1 MEEQPEE
8 EQQKKESDKRGNWGK
23 TVKISLGILGGLS
36 LLMGYISATGM
47 SQSEG
52 EASARKA
59 VDDFFA
65 SFNARDEEGAKKC
78 LHYPHVHIT
87 GTETRMFN
95 NPEELD
101 LGFGH
106 LIASEGW
113 HHSTLDSCTVRQN
126 GEDKIHLEIR
136 FSRYNAEGIRYATF
150 QSIWIV
156 TRTDGHW
163 GIQCRSS
170 LPS

>member
-1 MEEQPEE
+1 MEEP
-8 EQQKKESDKRGNWGK
+8 QKKESDKRGNWRK
-23 TVKISLGILGGLS
+23 TVKVSLGILGGLS

-52 EASARKA
+52 EAEARKA

-65 SFNARDEEGAKKC
+65 SFNAQDQDSAKRC
-78 LHYPHVHIT
+78 LHYPHVQIT
-87 GTETRMFN
+87 GTETIMWN
-95 NPEELD
+95 TPEELD
-101 LGFGH
+101 LNFGH

-113 HHSTLDSCTVRQN
+113 HHSTIDSCTLRQN
-126 GEDKIHLEIR
+126 CKDKIHFEIR
-136 FSRYNAEGIRYATF
+136 FSRYNAEGTCYATF

-163 GIQCRSS
+163 GIQGRSS